1 MKKAIIFILITLGIC
16 SSAYGFEGG
25 PNGGGEYLAVNDSV
39 EIHIRYRRGSAAID
53 TLYLDNKTSL
63 DSLVS
68 VLGSIASGPQ
78 SGVTIS
84 LKGAASPEGALK
96 LNNKLALKRAASL
109 RDYILAN
116 TGIPA
121 SAVTIEESGIDWM
134 SLKDMIAATD
144 QPWRDEAVAIISEVP
159 VFIYDSDN
167 KIVDGR
173 NNRLGML
180 HGGRAWRYMEEHF
193 FSDLRNAGVLLAF
206 PAEDAGQPEDAC
218 TETDGTG
225 IEPESAE
232 ETDDMEASCGK
243 DAADGSA
250 DDKAAGIA
258 EASASDAENQA
269 NQATESLPGEPA
281 RRETGVTGC
290 RPLFLLKTNM
300 LYDIAAVPNIG
311 VEIPFGKHWSAGA
324 NWMSAWWSKDSRHR
338 YWRVY
343 GGDLEIRR
351 WFPSRDGMSLSGHHV
366 GLYGQMLTYD
376 FEWGGKGRLGD
387 RWSWGAGLSYG
398 YSLPIGKYLNIDFT
412 VGAGYLQGEYME
424 YHPEDGCYVWDS
436 THIMK
441 WFGPTKAEISL
452 VWFIGGKGGRR

>member
-1 MKKAIIFILITLGIC
+1 MKKAIIFILFALGIC
-16 SSAYGFEGG
+16 LSAYGFESEPSWGG
-25 PNGGGEYLAVNDSV
+25 LVFCRHDTV
-39 EIHIRYRRGSAAID
+39 DIHVRYRRGSAAID
-53 TLYLDNKTSL
+53 TLYLDNKASL

-68 VLGSIASGPQ
+68 ILGRLASEPQ

-84 LKGAASPEGALK
+84 LKGSASPEGTLK
-96 LNNKLALKRAASL
+96 INNKLAEKRAASL

-116 TGIPA
+116 TALPA
-121 SAVTIEESGIDWM
+121 SAVTIEESGIDWQ
-134 SLKDMIAATD
+134 SLKDMVAATD
-144 QPWRDEAVAIISEVP
+144 QPWRDEAVSIITEIP

-180 HGGRAWRYMEEHF
+180 HGGRAWRYMEDHF
-193 FSDLRNAGVLLAF
+193 FSGLRNAGVLLAF
-206 PAEDAGQPEDAC
+206 PAEDAGQPEEAC
-218 TETDGTG
+218 AETGVTG
-225 IEPESAE
+225 PEPG
-232 ETDDMEASCGK
+232 TDDMEASGGNGTGNGP
-243 DAADGSA
+243 AG
-250 DDKAAGIA
+250 DKAAGIA
-258 EASASDAENQA
+258 ESAASEAENQE
-269 NQATESLPGEPA
+269 NQATEALPGESV
-281 RRETGVTGC
+281 RRETGVTGR

-311 VEIPFGKHWSAGA
+311 VEIPVGKHWSVGA
-324 NWMSAWWSKDSRHR
+324 DWMSAWWSKDSRHR

-343 GGDLEIRR
+343 GGDLEVRR
-351 WFPSRDGMSLSGHHV
+351 WFPARADAGMSLSGHHL

-376 FEWGGKGRLGD
+376 FEWGGKGQLGD

-398 YSLPIGKYLNIDFT
+398 YSLPIGKYFNIDFT

-436 THIMK
+436 THIRK

>member
-1 MKKAIIFILITLGIC
+1 M
-16 SSAYGFEGG
+16 GG
-25 PNGGGEYLAVNDSV
+25 LVFCRHDTV
-39 EIHIRYRRGSAAID
+39 DIRVRYRRGSAAID
-53 TLYLDNKTSL
+53 TLYLDNKASL

-68 VLGSIASGPQ
+68 ILGRLASEPQ

-84 LKGAASPEGALK
+84 LKGSASPEGALK
-96 LNNKLALKRAASL
+96 VNRRLAEKRAASL

-116 TGIPA
+116 TALPV
-121 SAVTIEESGIDWM
+121 SAVTIEESGIDWQ
-134 SLKDMIAATD
+134 SLKDMVAATD
-144 QPWRDEAVAIISEVP
+144 QPWRDEVVSIITEIP

-193 FSDLRNAGVLLAF
+193 FSGLRNVGVLLAF
-206 PAEDAGQPEDAC
+206 PAEDAGHPEEAC
-218 TETDGTG
+218 AETGVTG
-225 IEPESAE
+225 PEHG
-232 ETDDMEASCGK
+232 TDDMEASGGNGTGN
-243 DAADGSA
+243 DPAG
-250 DDKAAGIA
+250 DKASGIA
-258 EASASDAENQA
+258 ESAAPETENQENQA
-269 NQATESLPGEPA
+269 SEESV
-281 RRETGVTGC
+281 RRETGVTGR

-300 LYDIAAVPNIG
+300 LYDIAAVPSIG
-311 VEIPFGKHWSAGA
+311 VEIPVGKHWSVGA
-324 NWMSAWWSKDSRHR
+324 DWMSAWWSKDSRHR

-343 GGDLEIRR
+343 GGDLEVRR
-351 WFPSRDGMSLSGHHV
+351 WFPARADAGMSLSGHHL

-376 FEWGGKGRLGD
+376 FEWGGKGQLGD

-398 YSLPIGKYLNIDFT
+398 YSLPIGKYFNIDFT
-412 VGAGYLQGEYME
+412 VGVGYLQGEYME

-436 THIMK
+436 THIRK

>member
-1 MKKAIIFILITLGIC
+1 MKKAIIFILFALGIC
-16 SSAYGFEGG
+16 SSAYGFEGE
-25 PNGGGEYLAVNDSV
+25 PSWGGLVLCRHDTV
-39 EIHIRYRRGSAAID
+39 DIHVRYRRGSAAID
-53 TLYLDNKTSL
+53 TLYLDNKASL

-68 VLGSIASGPQ
+68 ILGRLASGPQ

-84 LKGAASPEGALK
+84 LKGSASPEGTLK
-96 LNNKLALKRAASL
+96 VNRKLAEKRAASL

-116 TGIPA
+116 TALPA
-121 SAVTIEESGIDWM
+121 SAVTIEESGIDWQ
-134 SLKDMIAATD
+134 SLKDMVAATD
-144 QPWRDEAVAIISEVP
+144 QPWRDEAVSIITEIP

-193 FSDLRNAGVLLAF
+193 FSGLRNAGVLLAF
-206 PAEDAGQPEDAC
+206 PAEDAGQPEEDCA
-218 TETDGTG
+218 ETGVTG
-225 IEPESAE
+225 PEPG
-232 ETDDMEASCGK
+232 TDDMEASGGNGTGNGP
-243 DAADGSA
+243 AG
-250 DDKAAGIA
+250 DKASGIA
-258 EASASDAENQA
+258 ESPAPDAENQA
-269 NQATESLPGEPA
+269 NQATESLPKVPE
-281 RRETGVTGC
+281 RRETGVTGR

-324 NWMSAWWSKDSRHR
+324 NWMSAWWSKDIRHR

-343 GGDLEIRR
+343 GGDLEVRR
-351 WFPSRDGMSLSGHHV
+351 WFPSRDGMSLSGHHI

>member
-25 PNGGGEYLAVNDSV
+25 PNGGGEYPAVNDSV

-68 VLGSIASGPQ
+68 ILGSVASGPQ

-84 LKGAASPEGALK
+84 LKGAASPDGALK

-206 PAEDAGQPEDAC
+206 PAGDEGQPEDAC
-218 TETDGTG
+218 TGLES
-225 IEPESAE
+225 ESAE
-232 ETDDMEASCGK
+232 ETDEMEASCGN
-243 DAADGSA
+243 DAADSA
-250 DDKAAGIA
+250 AVCGEAADKPEYPA
-258 EASASDAENQA
+258 EQA
-269 NQATESLPGEPA
+269 VQQEKERP
-281 RRETGVTGC
+281 ETGVTGR

-343 GGDLEIRR
+343 GGDLEVRR
-351 WFPSRDGMSLSGHHV
+351 WFPSRDGMSLSGHHI

>member
-1 MKKAIIFILITLGIC
+1 M
-16 SSAYGFEGG
+16 GG
-25 PNGGGEYLAVNDSV
+25 LVFCRHDTV
-39 EIHIRYRRGSAAID
+39 DIRVRYRRGSAAID
-53 TLYLDNKTSL
+53 TLYLDNKASL

-68 VLGSIASGPQ
+68 ILGRLASEPQ

-84 LKGAASPEGALK
+84 LKGSASPEGALK
-96 LNNKLALKRAASL
+96 VNRRLAEKRAASL

-116 TGIPA
+116 TALPA
-121 SAVTIEESGIDWM
+121 SAVTIEESVIDWQ
-134 SLKDMIAATD
+134 SLKDMVAATD
-144 QPWRDEAVAIISEVP
+144 QPWRDEVVSIITEIP

-180 HGGRAWRYMEEHF
+180 HGGRAWRYMEEHL
-193 FSDLRNAGVLLAF
+193 FSGLRNVGVLLAF
-206 PAEDAGQPEDAC
+206 PAEDAGHPEEAC
-218 TETDGTG
+218 
-225 IEPESAE
+225 A
-232 ETDDMEASCGK
+232 
-243 DAADGSA
+243 
-250 DDKAAGIA
+250 
-258 EASASDAENQA
+258 
-269 NQATESLPGEPA
+269 
-281 RRETGVTGC
+281 ETGVTGR

-311 VEIPFGKHWSAGA
+311 VEIPVGKHWSVEAD
-324 NWMSAWWSKDSRHR
+324 WMSAWWSKDSRHR

-343 GGDLEIRR
+343 GGDLEVRR
-351 WFPSRDGMSLSGHHV
+351 WFPARADAGMSLSGHHL

-376 FEWGGKGRLGD
+376 FEWGGKGQLGD

-398 YSLPIGKYLNIDFT
+398 YSLPIGKYFNIDFT

-436 THIMK
+436 THIRK

-452 VWFIGGKGGRR
+452 AWFIGEKGGRR